1 MIWTVF
7 WICVFVL
14 YSITAFYWV
23 WALYK
28 GAPYYPSNGKV
39 VKQILEILKKY
50 PGAKIAELG
59 AGEGRIAVP
68 LVKAGFKVTAIEINP
83 LLTVIMRVR
92 KLIGGLKN
100 LEVINGNIF
109 KQDYSQ
115 YDVIVMYLLPQL
127 MYKLEP
133 VLYSRLTKKAIIIS
147 NTFKFKQHQ
156 PDEVYEKVYVYKLK

>member
-1 MIWTVF
+1 MISTIF

-14 YSITAFYWV
+14 YSLTAFYWV

-39 VKQILEILKKY
+39 VKQILKILQKY

-68 LVKAGFKVTAIEINP
+68 LAKAGFKVTAVEINP

-92 KLIGGLKN
+92 KLLDGLKN
-100 LEVINGNIF
+100 LEVINGDIF
-109 KQDYSQ
+109 KQNYAN
-115 YDVIVMYLLPQL
+115 YEVIVMYLLPQL

-133 VLYSRLTKKAIIIS
+133 VLYSQLSKKAIIIS
-147 NTFKFKQHQ
+147 NTFKFKDHQ
-156 PDEVYEKVYVYKLK
+156 PDEVYDKVCVYIVK